1 MLGFFFEKNIAILLI
16 LTIYIISIYLLIIE
30 DIIMKNFKKIIL
42 GFGAIFL
49 FGTGINSIPTP
60 NAVEPAFDDK
70 DEPTYV
76 IKYGKGDRIDQAT
89 GNPLNLIQITCKGIG
104 VDQASDSSM
113 DECRADDSLVEYQY
127 GWMDFATYKGW
138 RAYHAECHVCH
149 GPDAMGST
157 YAPSLMTSLNEGLS
171 FDDFYAVI
179 MNGRGE
185 AEGAQKGNVMPA
197 FGANTNVAPHVE
209 DMYRYVK
216 ARADDKIRRGVRL
229 PKLPKWKEP
238 E

>member
-1 MLGFFFEKNIAILLI
+1 MNL
-16 LTIYIISIYLLIIE
+16 
-30 DIIMKNFKKIIL
+30 NFSKLVFTAFVAVSLSAK
-42 GFGAIFL
+42 A
-49 FGTGINSIPTP
+49 IPTP
-60 NAVEPAFDDK
+60 EAVEPAFDED
-70 DEPTYV
+70 DNPTYV
-76 IKYGKGDRIDQAT
+76 IKYGKGDRLKEDGT
-89 GNPLNLIQITCKGIG
+89 PLNLIQIECKGKA
-104 VDQASDSSM
+104 VDMVSEKDLE
-113 DECRADDSLVEYQY
+113 ECRGDDSLVEMKY

-157 YAPSLMTSLNEGLS
+157 YAPSLMVSLQEGLS
-171 FDDFYAVI
+171 YDDFFNVI

-216 ARADDKIRRGVRL
+216 ARAEGKIRRGVRL
-229 PKLPKWKEP
+229 PKLPKFKEVD
-238 E
+238 

>member
-1 MLGFFFEKNIAILLI
+1 M
-16 LTIYIISIYLLIIE
+16 
-30 DIIMKNFKKIIL
+30 NFKLNKFALVTTIIVS
-42 GFGAIFL
+42 FSAKA
-49 FGTGINSIPTP
+49 IPTP
-60 NAVEPAFDDK
+60 EAVEPAFDEEDN
-70 DEPTYV
+70 PTYV
-76 IKYGKGDRIDQAT
+76 IKYGKGDRLKEDGT
-89 GNPLNLIQITCKGIG
+89 PLNLIQIKCKGKA
-104 VDQASDSSM
+104 VDMVSEDELE
-113 DECRADDSLVEYQY
+113 ECRGNDSLVEMQY

-157 YAPSLMTSLNEGLS
+157 YAPSLMVSLQEGLS
-171 FDDFYAVI
+171 YDDFFNVI

-185 AEGAQKGNVMPA
+185 NEGAQKGNVMPA

-216 ARADDKIRRGVRL
+216 ARAEGKIRRGVRL
-229 PKLPKWKEP
+229 PKLPKFKEA

>member
-1 MLGFFFEKNIAILLI
+1 M
-16 LTIYIISIYLLIIE
+16 
-30 DIIMKNFKKIIL
+30 NFKLNKFALVTTIIVS
-42 GFGAIFL
+42 FSAKA
-49 FGTGINSIPTP
+49 IPTP
-60 NAVEPAFDDK
+60 EAVEPAFDKEDN
-70 DEPTYV
+70 PTYV
-76 IKYGKGDRIDQAT
+76 IKYGKGDRLKEDGT
-89 GNPLNLIQITCKGIG
+89 PLNLIQIKCKGKA
-104 VDQASDSSM
+104 VDMVSEDELE
-113 DECRADDSLVEYQY
+113 ECRGNDSLVEMQY

-157 YAPSLMTSLNEGLS
+157 YAPSLMVSLQEGLS
-171 FDDFYAVI
+171 YDDFFNVI

-185 AEGAQKGNVMPA
+185 NEGAQKGNVMPA

-216 ARADDKIRRGVRL
+216 ARAEGKIRRGVRL
-229 PKLPKWKEP
+229 PKLPKFKEA

>member
-1 MLGFFFEKNIAILLI
+1 MNLKFNKFALVASLVVGFSAKE
-16 LTIYIISIYLLIIE
+16 
-30 DIIMKNFKKIIL
+30 
-42 GFGAIFL
+42 
-49 FGTGINSIPTP
+49 IPTP
-60 NAVEPAFDDK
+60 EAVEPAFDK
-70 DEPTYV
+70 DDNPTYV
-76 IKYGKGDRIDQAT
+76 IKYGKGDRLKEDGT
-89 GNPLNLIQITCKGIG
+89 PLNLIQINCKGKA
-104 VDQASDSSM
+104 VDMVSEKDLE
-113 DECRADDSLVEYQY
+113 ECRGDDSLVEMQY

-157 YAPSLMTSLNEGLS
+157 YAPSLMVSLQEGLS
-171 FDDFYAVI
+171 YDDFFNVI

-185 AEGAQKGNVMPA
+185 NEGAQKGNVMPA

-216 ARADDKIRRGVRL
+216 ARAEGKIRRGVRL
-229 PKLPKWKEP
+229 PKLPKFKEV

>member
-1 MLGFFFEKNIAILLI
+1 MNL
-16 LTIYIISIYLLIIE
+16 
-30 DIIMKNFKKIIL
+30 NFSKLVFTAFVAVSLSAK
-42 GFGAIFL
+42 A
-49 FGTGINSIPTP
+49 IPTP
-60 NAVEPAFDDK
+60 EAVEPAFDK
-70 DEPTYV
+70 DDNPTYV
-76 IKYGKGDRIDQAT
+76 IKYGKGDRLKEDGT
-89 GNPLNLIQITCKGIG
+89 PLNLIQIECKGKA
-104 VDQASDSSM
+104 VDMVSEQDLE
-113 DECRADDSLVEYQY
+113 ECRGDDSLVEMKY

-157 YAPSLMTSLNEGLS
+157 YAPSLMVSLQEGLS
-171 FDDFYAVI
+171 YDDFFNVI

-216 ARADDKIRRGVRL
+216 ARAEGKIRRGVRL
-229 PKLPKWKEP
+229 PKLPKFKEVD
-238 E
+238 